1 MKTLAMTLTAAML
14 VLGTMAMTANAQTLP
29 GATCLR
35 GELVN
40 ASPDIRHVNCRG
52 WTGRCGCGPG
62 WVSSCPGGCCHCV
75 PCY

>member
-14 VLGTMAMTANAQTLP
+14 ALGTMAMTANAQTLP

-35 GELVN
+35 GEVVTIAGYQAREL
-40 ASPDIRHVNCRG
+40 SGMDGSLWLRP
-52 WTGRCGCGPG
+52 GPSQFVP
-62 WVSSCPGGCCHCV
+62 WRLLPLR